1 MDRLPLRASSSAV
14 TGAVLALA
22 VAGTL
27 TLAHQAGLLAA
38 TQIALVDLLFKTRP
52 SQAAHSTVIVG
63 IDQQSYQALL
73 AKHGPLS
80 RWPRTLYAQALD
92 ALRESPSATAPAMP
106 GAAGPRVVAFEVF
119 FDGARP
125 EDDELARAM
134 RRSGNVVT
142 PVVAQGERDVDPGAG
157 LPRRFDVFLRPSPG
171 IRGTAA
177 GEGLANVTVAPDS
190 VVRGV
195 PLLLRAGDERLPA
208 MALTLAAL
216 YARRPRVLD
225 AEPGPGVVH
234 AAGRAIPVSEDQ
246 IMAINFLGPPSRP
259 DGKGPFRIIPFV
271 DVLEGRFDRAAVRD
285 RVVLIGPTIRGV
297 DEHPTPTSTYT
308 RMWGVEIL
316 ANAVETVVHQ
326 RYLVTSPPWM
336 TGLGIL
342 VMVSLAAIAT
352 HWMTP
357 WLAGLAVAALLA
369 AYLTAAAAAFE
380 AGLVLNLVYPPA
392 AAVASL
398 AVALAHRVV
407 FAEKDRRLAREA
419 MDRYLSPA
427 VGRWVLEDPR
437 RLTLGGELRE
447 MTVLFTDL
455 RQFTTLSHSLPPETL
470 VALLNRYRAI
480 MSDVVFAHDGVIVQF
495 AGDAIEA
502 FWNAPMAQPD
512 HARRACRAALGMNAA
527 LQGLRPEFQARGWPE
542 LDIGIGINTG
552 RMVVGNFGS
561 RRRLEYAVV
570 GDPVNVAARLEGL
583 TKLYGVRVVAGDE
596 TRITAGDAFVWR
608 FLDLVAVQGRPEP
621 LRVWEVAGAADQ
633 LELKDVQRLERYQR
647 GVDLYRARRFAEAEK
662 LLAAMATHMPG
673 DGPVALYL
681 ERSRAALLKPPPDD
695 WDGVYVAKIK

>member
-1 MDRLPLRASSSAV
+1 LAV
-14 TGAVLALA
+14 TGAALALA
-22 VAGTL
+22 VAASL
-27 TLAHQAGLLAA
+27 VLAHQAGLLAT
-38 TQIALVDLLFKTRP
+38 TQIALVDLLFKTRA
-52 SQAAHSTVIVG
+52 SQPARSTVIVG
-63 IDQQSYQALL
+63 IDQRSYQALL

-80 RWPRTLYAQALD
+80 QWPRTLYAQALD
-92 ALRESPSATAPAMP
+92 ALHESATGAGPAGP
-106 GAAGPRVVAFEVF
+106 SRAGPRVVAFEVF

-125 EDDELARAM
+125 EDAELAQAM
-134 RRSGNVVT
+134 LRSGNVVT
-142 PVVAQGERDVDPGAG
+142 PVVAQGERDLEPGPG
-157 LPRRFDVFLRPSPG
+157 VPRRFDAFLRPSPG

-177 GEGLANVTVAPDS
+177 GEGLANVSVSPDS
-190 VVRGV
+190 VVRGL

-216 YARRPRVLD
+216 YARRPNVLD

-234 AAGRAIPVSEDQ
+234 AAGRAIPVSEGQ
-246 IMAINFLGPPSRP
+246 IMAINFLGPPSSP

-271 DVLEGRFDRAAVRD
+271 DVLEGRFDRSMVRD
-285 RVVLIGPTIRGV
+285 RIVLIGPTIRGV
-297 DEHPTPTSTYT
+297 DEHPTPTSSFT

-316 ANAVETVVHQ
+316 ANAVETVVDQ
-326 RYLVTSPPWM
+326 RYLVTSARWM
-336 TGLGIL
+336 TVLGIVL
-342 VMVSLAAIAT
+342 MVSLAAIVT
-352 HWMTP
+352 HWANP
-357 WLAGLAVAALLA
+357 WLAGLAVGALLA
-369 AYLTAAAAAFE
+369 AYLTAAAVAFE
-380 AGLVLNLVYPPA
+380 TGLVLNLVYPPA
-392 AAVASL
+392 AALVSL
-398 AVALAHRVV
+398 AVTLGHRVV

-427 VGRWVLEDPR
+427 VGRWVLADPR
-437 RLTLGGELRE
+437 RLTLGGDLRE

-480 MSDVVFAHDGVIVQF
+480 MSDVVFAHDGVVVQF

-512 HARRACRAALGMNAA
+512 HARRACRAALGMSAA
-527 LQGLRPEFQARGWPE
+527 LQAIRPEFEARGWEE

-583 TKLYGVRVVAGDE
+583 TKVYGVRIVAGDD
-596 TRITAGDAFVWR
+596 TRAATADAFVWR
-608 FLDLVAVQGRPEP
+608 FLDLVAVKGRPEP
-621 LRVWEVAGAADQ
+621 LRVWEVAGPADQ
-633 LELKDVQRLERYQR
+633 VDPEGKRRLERYQE

-662 LLAAMATHMPG
+662 ILTALAVDMPG

-695 WDGVYVAKIK
+695 WDGVHVARIK